1 MDQRVE
7 IHGTSR
13 ADVNGKRGVAVDF
26 HPVSAGPGQLTLTDS
41 RYSVKLDSG
50 ESFKLKP
57 VNVRAERASAG
68 PSGAK
73 AKKGKG
79 KKGRGGAGK

>member
-13 ADVNGKRGVAVDF
+13 ADMNGTRGVAIDF
-26 HPVSAGPGQLTLTDS
+26 HIDGTHADLLSTM
-41 RYSVKLDSG
+41 RYTVKLDSG

-57 VNVRAERASAG
+57 ANVRAERAGAG

-73 AKKGKG
+73 AKQGKG

>member
-13 ADVNGKRGVAVDF
+13 TDVNGKRGVAVDF
-26 HPVSAGPGQLTLTDS
+26 HPVFRDPQHTVTDS

-57 VNVRAERASAG
+57 ANVRAERAGRARAG
-68 PSGAK
+68 PAR
-73 AKKGKG
+73 KGTG
-79 KKGRGGAGK
+79 GGGRGAEK

>member
-13 ADVNGKRGVAVDF
+13 ADMNGKRGVAIDF
-26 HPVSAGPGQLTLTDS
+26 HIDGTHADLLSTM
-41 RYSVKLDSG
+41 RYTVKLDSG

-57 VNVRAERASAG
+57 ANVRAERAGRARAG
-68 PSGAK
+68 PAR
-73 AKKGKG
+73 KGTG
-79 KKGRGGAGK
+79 GGGRGAEK

>member
-13 ADVNGKRGVAVDF
+13 THVNGKRGVAVDF
-26 HPVSAGPGQLTLTDS
+26 HPVFMNPGQVSVTDS

-57 VNVRAERASAG
+57 ANVRAERAGRARAG
-68 PSGAK
+68 PAR
-73 AKKGKG
+73 KGTG
-79 KKGRGGAGK
+79 GGGRGAEK

>member
-1 MDQRVE
+1 MDQRVA

-13 ADVNGKRGVAVDF
+13 ADVNGKRGVTTDF
-26 HPVSAGPGQLTLTDS
+26 HVDGTHADPRSAM
-41 RYSVKLDSG
+41 RYTVKLDSG

-57 VNVRAERASAG
+57 ANVQRAGAG

>member
-13 ADVNGKRGVAVDF
+13 ADMNGTRGVAIDF
-26 HPVSAGPGQLTLTDS
+26 HIDGTHADLLSTM
-41 RYSVKLDSG
+41 RYTVKLDSG
-50 ESFKLKP
+50 ESFKLKTA
-57 VNVRAERASAG
+57 NVRAERASAG

-73 AKKGKG
+73 AKQGKG